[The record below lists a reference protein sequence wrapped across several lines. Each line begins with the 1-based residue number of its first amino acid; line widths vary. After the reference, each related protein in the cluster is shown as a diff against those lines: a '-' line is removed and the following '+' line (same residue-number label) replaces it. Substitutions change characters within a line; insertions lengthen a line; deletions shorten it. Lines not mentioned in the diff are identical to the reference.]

1 MSAVILDKHTISDY
15 RQFIPGELYDGAQLG
30 MFFCIGGIF
39 LEEPVG
45 ALVYE
50 ELSGGGA
57 LIRSIYV
64 DEDFRRLDIATEMME
79 EIGDRK
85 VFFTYEATGDRA
97 SLEPFFDSIDIDT
110 VRVDCPM
117 CYMSLKTVEE
127 RMKKAGIFKVKE
139 AGETFADLSPAQRII
154 ALRWMTKNC
163 NERGEAYEWVHPDSV
178 FLIEDEQVK
187 ACVLLSDMEED
198 LLSVDL
204 VYSDYNDSRKLMGL
218 LAHLIINVRIDY
230 PGDTHVRM
238 IMTTE
243 NGTEFYEKLFG
254 KAAYTVPVITA
265 A

>member
-1 MSAVILDKHTISDY
+1 MSAVVLDKNTISDY
-15 RQFIPGELYDGAQLG
+15 KKLIPGELYAGTQLG
-30 MFFCIGGIF
+30 MFSCIGGIF

-79 EIGDRK
+79 ELGDRR

-97 SLEPFFDSIDIDT
+97 SLEPFFDSMDIDT
-110 VRVDCPM
+110 VRIDCPM

-127 RMKKAGIFKVKE
+127 RMKKAGVFKVKE
-139 AGETFADLSPAQRII
+139 AGSTFADLTPAQRII

-178 FLIEDEQVK
+178 FLIEDEQVR
-187 ACVLLSDMEED
+187 ACVLLSDMED
-198 LLSVDL
+198 GLLSVDL
-204 VYSDYNDSRKLMGL
+204 VFSDYSDSRKLMGL
-218 LAHLIINVRIDY
+218 FAHLIINVRIDY
-230 PGDTHVRM
+230 PGDTDVRM
-238 IMTTE
+238 IMTTKD
-243 NGTEFYEKLFG
+243 GQQFYEKLFG
-254 KAAYTVPVITA
+254 YANYMVPVITA